1 MKYKSLKDTTASVNY
16 EICISLNRINIVQQF
31 IENILNTFIFSFKN
45 NAVHICGM
53 VAHGKVF
60 DVRGSDGGKNVD
72 MGVVGKGSRRGM
84 LCNNGE

>member
-1 MKYKSLKDTTASVNY
+1 
-16 EICISLNRINIVQQF
+16 
-31 IENILNTFIFSFKN
+31 
-45 NAVHICGM
+45 M